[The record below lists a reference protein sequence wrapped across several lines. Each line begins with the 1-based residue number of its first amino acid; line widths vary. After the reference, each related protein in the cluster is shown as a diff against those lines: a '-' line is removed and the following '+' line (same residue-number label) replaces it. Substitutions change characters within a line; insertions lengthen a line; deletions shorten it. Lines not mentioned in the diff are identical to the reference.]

1 MAESKDEM
9 ILRLRIETDKA
20 NAALAKTEVEIK
32 KTVQSFKKLTKGS
45 LEYQAA
51 QAKLAGLQTKY
62 AQQSTVVNK
71 KMENSLVNLN
81 KELDGSTQASGAAT
95 TSVLELGRV
104 VSDAPYG
111 IRGMA
116 NNVSQLASNMLFGA
130 QQIDKATGK
139 AIGFT
144 GVIKSMGKA
153 FIGPLGILFA
163 IQAVVAAVDFFYGG
177 MKKAEEKSKEL
188 SNEVGKTAGE
198 FRRLN
203 VILRDGRISL
213 EDRTEA
219 LRKLKKEYPEAIEL
233 IKSYEDNLK
242 TANNTID
249 DSIELEK
256 AYTKVI
262 IAEAKKR
269 GAKKLVEEKSAELYP
284 LEDKRNQQIEEQKR
298 ILLGLGESYFGP
310 ELFEDV
316 KDIIKTLE
324 SEFDVTK
331 GIQEQS
337 DKFKAARDKTIWKTE
352 LREVSNFTKALFV
365 NQEKIAELNKEIE
378 RAATDSVDFNEQ
390 KRKEA
395 EELAKQLRKLSI
407 NELEEK
413 IAINEIA
420 LSDEKALNQKSL
432 ENGTT
437 INEEKIKL
445 MEANF
450 NMSEVIIK
458 KKRDSAKEELGKEG
472 SDLVKRQNI
481 HSEANQKLIK
491 LQQKYYSDL
500 EALEAKDKVSVKKLS
515 PFKTPKELQIDVK
528 NGENA
533 IIQYEKKIEESR
545 LKKELNDKL
554 SEAKSEEERRKIR
567 EEYQLK
573 RLQNQLDAEK
583 KMLELKLSTEKIVVN
598 TKRDNH
604 IDDLKR
610 ATDLY
615 IHKVKLNDK
624 LSAKEKEQ
632 MIGVAKSQLQIATN
646 QANTE
651 ADGAITEIKDKYQT
665 LFGFFDKLSIARKDA
680 LTSGFGEEEPK
691 VDPRIAKMEAF
702 VSKYMEISGVL
713 TDFMNGEFE
722 REMTIEQNK
731 TNALNNELRERLNN
745 ESLSAGERKSIQ
757 LEIARNDEE
766 LRKKQEQIQKKQF
779 KMQKAANIA
788 NALVNTYAS
797 ASKAFQNSIS
807 NPINKLLPD
816 GGLTKAKISAG
827 VATAF
832 GLANVA
838 MIARQKFQSS
848 AGATVPAGSLGA
860 GGGSGSG
867 TGDRSFNF
875 NLAGASQENQL
886 AQTLQGRFDQPLQAY
901 VVSRDIT
908 NQQQLDLDI
917 ENNASFG

>member
-32 KTVQSFKKLTKGS
+32 KTVQSFKGLTKGS